1 MYVHMYV
8 LYAMRVSDGKVQR
21 EGGTESETVVPL
33 QVRRSVLQSTCMP
46 KHCTTCNCPAMNKAN
61 RTHLL

>member
-33 QVRRSVLQSTCMP
+33 QVGLSCSQLA
-46 KHCTTCNCPAMNKAN
+46 CPNTALHA
-61 RTHLL
+61 TA